1 MKYEVNHEV
10 YQRPDGSVYVDQ
22 IIHQTD
28 GEKFYIVGKR
38 RIEAGTNL
46 SDEEIDE
53 FLKLLTCEVVRADDD
68 AVRVS

>member
-1 MKYEVNHEV
+1 MKYEVKHEV

-22 IIHQTD
+22 IIYQTD

-53 FLKLLTCEVVRADDD
+53 FLEKLNSEL
-68 AVRVS
+68 